1 MERREMSL
9 PEVLKPKN
17 RVGPSLS
24 RDRGDLTYAAG
35 YRANEAALFCSHR
48 RLVSLPPSILSSN
61 SCILSR
67 DWRVRAST
75 KVIRPRTAAPLSFRS
90 KAKATKK
97 ATAVHTTASP
107 ARAAPFPVPGE
118 DSVAGPDPG
127 HDFPTHDDEEHD
139 AARRLDDRMPE
150 RVGAITT
157 LRPGQC
163 RARGSR
169 VSASLHPA
177 PSIKIVGPTKSK
189 MSHFCL
195 QAAFFTYST
204 RAAVSGRAPS
214 QEHLQGEDQSAVQDV
229 V

>member
-75 KVIRPRTAAPLSFRS
+75 KVIRLANRVRLSFRS

-97 ATAVHTTASP
+97 ATAVE
-107 ARAAPFPVPGE
+107 G
-118 DSVAGPDPG
+118 
-127 HDFPTHDDEEHD
+127 
-139 AARRLDDRMPE
+139 
-150 RVGAITT
+150 I
-157 LRPGQC
+157 
-163 RARGSR
+163 
-169 VSASLHPA
+169 
-177 PSIKIVGPTKSK
+177 
-189 MSHFCL
+189 
-195 QAAFFTYST
+195 
-204 RAAVSGRAPS
+204 
-214 QEHLQGEDQSAVQDV
+214 
-229 V
+229 